1 MNKMAR
7 WLLLQCMLG
16 ASHGDVAIS
25 DTEIIADKAPWV
37 RRGQHGRAILN
48 GVMGD
53 YLLEQD
59 NPLAIGMGFY
69 AAGQRVE
76 PGRNWGHPDSRLTS
90 RLVIL
95 LHGLTNLETV
105 WNFPNTISADDNYG
119 LRLQREHG
127 FTPFYLRYNSGL
139 SVVKNGEAF
148 ARHLSELVE
157 HYPVEIDEV
166 VLVGF
171 SMGGLLMRSAQSY
184 AEAEGHNW
192 LEYLTDCFYLGT
204 PHEGSPVERAGHYA
218 SWVLRRTP
226 KEYIS
231 HWADWA
237 DFRSRGIQDLRHG
250 LVHHKLDFYP
260 GCRHSFISGSIKS
273 DSAVESAS
281 SSGRVMSRMLNRMLG
296 DSLVQTSSAYPETA
310 PPESRFA
317 HLDGV
322 RHVPLAT
329 SNRVYQQLESWIGE
343 DREGGCLHFDPGAEV
358 QLPAASDLAGDMT
371 AADVLA
377 GSLVLAGEGVCRTV
391 DAVETMHLSISRESY
406 RILNAIPVV
415 GAVSAPIE
423 QIQQS
428 ISRPIY
434 QAVRSG
440 GRLLGWMGKP

>member
-1 MNKMAR
+1 M
-7 WLLLQCMLG
+7 
-16 ASHGDVAIS
+16 
-25 DTEIIADKAPWV
+25 

-53 YLLEQD
+53 YLHEQS
-59 NPLAIGMGFY
+59 NPLAIGMGFQ

-76 PGRNWGHPDSRLTS
+76 PGRNWGHPESQLTS

-105 WNFPNTISADDNYG
+105 WDFPYTDSAGDNYG
-119 LRLQREHG
+119 LRLQREHS

-139 SVVKNGEAF
+139 PVIKNGEAF
-148 ARHLSELVE
+148 ARQLTDLVE
-157 HYPVEIDEV
+157 HYPVEIDEI

-184 AEAEGHNW
+184 AEAEGHRW
-192 LEYLTDCFYLGT
+192 LEHLTDCFYLGT

-218 SWVLRRTP
+218 SWILRRTP
-226 KEYIS
+226 LEYIS

-250 LVHHKLDFYP
+250 LAQHKFDFYP

-273 DSAVESAS
+273 DSALESAS
-281 SSGRVMSRMLNRMLG
+281 GSGRVLSRLLNRMLG
-296 DSLVQTSSAYPETA
+296 DSMVQTSSAYPQSA

-322 RHVPLAT
+322 RHVPLAN

-343 DREGGCLHFDPGAEV
+343 DRESGCRPLDPGGAP
-358 QLPAASDLAGDMT
+358 QLAKTRDPADELSP
-371 AADVLA
+371 ADALA
-377 GSLVLAGEGVCRTV
+377 GSLVLVGEGVCRTV
-391 DAVETMHLSISRESY
+391 DAVETMHLSISRGSY
-406 RILNAIPVV
+406 RVLNAIPVI
-415 GAVSAPIE
+415 GAVSASIE
-423 QIQQS
+423 RVQQS

-434 QAVRSG
+434 QAVRGG

>member
-1 MNKMAR
+1 M
-7 WLLLQCMLG
+7 
-16 ASHGDVAIS
+16 VIS
-25 DTEIIADKAPWV
+25 DEEIMAKSSPWV
-37 RRGQHGRAILN
+37 HRGQKGRAILN

-53 YLLEQD
+53 YLLKQK
-59 NPLAIGMGFY
+59 NPLMINMGFY

-76 PGRNWGHPDSRLTS
+76 PGHCWGHPERRLTS

-105 WNFPNTISADDNYG
+105 WDFPDPGSAGDNYG

-139 SVVKNGEAF
+139 PVVANGEAF
-148 ARHLSELVE
+148 ARQLANLVE
-157 HYPVEIDEV
+157 NYPLEIDEI

-184 AEAEGHNW
+184 AEAQGHDW
-192 LEYLTDCFYLGT
+192 LNYLSDCFYLGT

-226 KEYIS
+226 REYVS

-250 LVHHKLDFYP
+250 LAHHKLDFYP

-273 DSAVESAS
+273 DSAMKSAS
-281 SSGRVMSRMLNRMLG
+281 GSGRVLSRLLNRMLG
-296 DSLVQTSSAYPETA
+296 DSMVQTSSAYPASA

-322 RHVPLAT
+322 RHVPLAN
-329 SNRVYQQLESWIGE
+329 SDRLYQQLESWVAE
-343 DREGGCLHFDPGAEV
+343 HREGGCQRLDPGAEAR
-358 QLPAASDLAGDMT
+358 LPAVRNLVGDLST
-371 AADVLA
+371 ADVLA
-377 GSLVLAGEGVCRTV
+377 GSLALAGEGVCRTV

-406 RILNAIPVV
+406 RVLNAIPVI

-423 QIQQS
+423 QAQRS
-428 ISRPIY
+428 ISSPIY
-434 QAVRSG
+434 QALRG
-440 GRLLGWMGKP
+440 GGHLLRWIGKS

>member
-1 MNKMAR
+1 
-7 WLLLQCMLG
+7 MLV
-16 ASHGDVAIS
+16 ASLGDIAIS
-25 DTEIIADKAPWV
+25 DEEIIAKSSPWV

-53 YLLEQD
+53 YLLEQK
-59 NPLAIGMGFY
+59 NPLVINMGLY

-76 PGRNWGHPDSRLTS
+76 PGHCWGQPESQLTS

-105 WNFPNTISADDNYG
+105 WDIPDPVSAGDNYG

-139 SVVKNGEAF
+139 PVVANGEAF
-148 ARHLSELVE
+148 ARQLENLVE
-157 HYPVEIDEV
+157 HYPLEIDEI

-184 AEAEGHNW
+184 AEAKGHDW
-192 LEYLTDCFYLGT
+192 LNHLSDCFYLGT

-226 KEYIS
+226 REYVS

-237 DFRSRGIQDLRHG
+237 DFRSRGIKDLRHG
-250 LVHHKLDFYP
+250 LAQHKFDFYP

-273 DSAVESAS
+273 DSAMESAGGP
-281 SSGRVMSRMLNRMLG
+281 GRVWSGLLNRTLG
-296 DSLVQTSSAYPETA
+296 DSMVQTSSAFPASA

-322 RHVPLAT
+322 RHVPLAN
-329 SNRVYQQLESWIGE
+329 SNRVYQQLENWIGE
-343 DREGGCLHFDPGAEV
+343 TREAGCRGLDPGAEV
-358 QLPAASDLAGDMT
+358 QLSAARNLVGDMST
-371 AADVLA
+371 ADVLA

-391 DAVETMHLSISRESY
+391 DAVETIHVSISRESY
-406 RILNAIPVV
+406 RVLNAIPVI

-423 QIQQS
+423 QVQRS
-428 ISRPIY
+428 ISSPIY
-434 QAVRSG
+434 QAIRSG
-440 GRLLGWMGKP
+440 GHLLRWMGKS